1 MAEQKFKVVVRLQDG
16 SSYIEMLD
24 HPVEAKELAE
34 KYRKEWE
41 YDFIACRVDRKT
53 KSLLEVLD
61 HACML
66 ELLDLRD
73 IAAYRIY
80 QASLSFLYVRAI
92 QRLYGKR
99 VSVSFENSLQAGV
112 YTLVKGR
119 GVQAEPSEILAEMRA
134 MVDDDLPFVRSVVS
148 RQELM
153 QFFKEKGAKEDLRL
167 FNSAPDIEE
176 SLLYTLDGVT
186 EFCFHEMVPSTGWLK
201 YFDVVRY
208 KGGLLLQHPNVH
220 DPKKIPHRE
229 VKKKLY
235 GAYAEN
241 AAWAKIAG
249 INCAADLNETVADGR
264 INETVLLAEALQ
276 ERKIVEIATEIV
288 EKNKRFVLIA
298 GPSSSGKTTFAK
310 RLCIQLRVLGKKP
323 LYLGTDDYFVERRD
337 TPVGPDGK
345 NDYETIEALD
355 LELFNTQ
362 MKALMNGEKVDLP
375 EFDFMEGT
383 KVFGKRIVALGQD
396 EPIVIEGIHGL
407 NPKMTAEI
415 DEENKYRIY
424 ISPLT
429 QLNIDAHNRIS
440 TNDARLL
447 RRIVRDHQFR
457 GYSAARTIEAWPK
470 VRTGEEKNIFPYTDQ
485 TDVFFNSH
493 LLYELCILKSAAAPL
508 LTEIAEDDPSYPE
521 AQRLLDFLKFFRSLD
536 DFGLV
541 PNHSIMREFIGGSTI
556 L

>member
-1 MAEQKFKVVVRLQDG
+1 MADQKFKVIVRLQDG
-16 SSYIEMLD
+16 SSYVEMLD
-24 HPVEAKELAE
+24 HPVQAKDLAE

-61 HACML
+61 HSCML

-80 QASLSFLYVRAI
+80 QASLSFLYVRAV

-99 VSVSFENSLQAGV
+99 VTVSFENSLHAGV
-112 YTLVKGR
+112 YTLVRGR
-119 GVQAEPSEILAEMRA
+119 GVQPEPSDILAEMKA
-134 MVDDDLPFVRSVVS
+134 MVADDLPFVRSVVS
-148 RQELM
+148 RDELM
-153 QFFKEKGAKEDLRL
+153 KFFRERNAKEDLRL
-167 FNSAPDIEE
+167 FNSAPDVEE

-208 KGGLLLQHPNVH
+208 KGGFLLQHPNVH
-220 DPKKIPHRE
+220 DPKKVPQKE

-235 GAYAEN
+235 SAYAEN
-241 AAWAKIAG
+241 AAWGKIAG
-249 INCAADLNETVADGR
+249 ILCAADLNEAVADGR

-288 EKNKRFVLIA
+288 EKNKRFILIA

-323 LYLGTDDYFVERRD
+323 LYLGTDDYFVERKY

-355 LELFNTQ
+355 LDLFNTQ
-362 MKALMNGEKVDLP
+362 MNALMNEEKVDLP
-375 EFDFMEGT
+375 EFDFLEGT
-383 KVFGKRIVALGQD
+383 KVFGKRIVTVGKD
-396 EPIVIEGIHGL
+396 DPIVIEGIHGL
-407 NPKMTAEI
+407 NPRMTEGI

-429 QLNIDAHNRIS
+429 QLNIDPHNRIS

-457 GYSAARTIEAWPK
+457 GYSAAKTIDTWPK
-470 VRTGEEKNIFPYTDQ
+470 VRTGEESNIFPYTDQ
-485 TDVFFNSH
+485 ADVFFNSH
-493 LLYELCILKSAAAPL
+493 LLYELCILKTVAAELLKEITEDSSA
-508 LTEIAEDDPSYPE
+508 YPE
-521 AQRLLDFLKFFRSLD
+521 AQRLLDFLKFFRAAD
-536 DFGLV
+536 DFSLV